1 VVGERQSLSD
11 DIADNEFFDDSNTA
25 MGGKQYRMGENIGL
39 QDSPLLSSQKP
50 PNHSGRGLSQASQLT
65 ST

>member
-1 VVGERQSLSD
+1 MVGERQSFSD
-11 DIADNEFFDDSNTA
+11 GIADNELFDDNNTV
-25 MGGKQYRMGENIGL
+25 MGGRQYRMGENTGL

-50 PNHSGRGLSQASQLT
+50 PNHPGRGLSQASQLT

>member
-11 DIADNEFFDDSNTA
+11 DIADNEVFDDNNIEI
-25 MGGKQYRMGENIGL
+25 GGKQYRTGETTGL

-50 PNHSGRGLSQASQLT
+50 PSHSVRGCHRPHR
-65 ST
+65 

>member
-11 DIADNEFFDDSNTA
+11 DIADNEFFDDNNTA
-25 MGGKQYRMGENIGL
+25 MGGKQYRVGGNIGL

-50 PNHSGRGLSQASQLT
+50 PSHSVRGCHRPHR
-65 ST
+65 